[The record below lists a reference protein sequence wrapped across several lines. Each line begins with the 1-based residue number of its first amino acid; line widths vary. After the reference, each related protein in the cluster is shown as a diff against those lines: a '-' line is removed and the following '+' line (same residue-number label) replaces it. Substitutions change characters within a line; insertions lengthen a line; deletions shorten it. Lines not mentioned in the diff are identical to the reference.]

1 MKLLNKTTIV
11 SILILSNLTF
21 AYTQQKEIGV
31 KEYCS
36 QYVDSQ
42 KGSWGVGLSF
52 RNYRIVDELPTPAY
66 KVYFPVFSLRLYYN
80 ALKNTTLGLDYS
92 QQLLW
97 GSGIEGVKRLFY
109 TGPYIRYDFFKRRTT
124 FYGQLGYKIS
134 DAAWQDANVYK
145 IFPTHYSTFGLGLKA
160 KLYPNTYFNYS
171 QNLYVNLAH
180 PEKASRLIDKQV
192 GLEFY
197 FNRKQKDVPIYVP
210 DNKKDRSGKFVFG
223 ISAAFMPFD
232 TYDFEGGYNLTECT
246 QRLGFYQSNFMNF
259 GLFTGLAVGNSG
271 LPNTPAQNF
280 YYVGPYV
287 NFKLFA
293 LRKFN
298 YIMEFSYLSSNF
310 TSIDGLL
317 PIPPV
322 KGYSEYFVTSTGFAY
337 RINNNLSMELLV
349 NRGTCIRSPYDCKGG
364 GIGGYR
370 LGIERTF
377 ELKRKKTIRSNG

>member
-1 MKLLNKTTIV
+1 
-11 SILILSNLTF
+11 
-21 AYTQQKEIGV
+21 
-31 KEYCS
+31 
-36 QYVDSQ
+36 
-42 KGSWGVGLSF
+42 
-52 RNYRIVDELPTPAY
+52 
-66 KVYFPVFSLRLYYN
+66 
-80 ALKNTTLGLDYS
+80 
-92 QQLLW
+92 
-97 GSGIEGVKRLFY
+97 
-109 TGPYIRYDFFKRRTT
+109 
-124 FYGQLGYKIS
+124 
-134 DAAWQDANVYK
+134 
-145 IFPTHYSTFGLGLKA
+145 
-160 KLYPNTYFNYS
+160 
-171 QNLYVNLAH
+171 
-180 PEKASRLIDKQV
+180 
-192 GLEFY
+192 
-197 FNRKQKDVPIYVP
+197 
-210 DNKKDRSGKFVFG
+210 
-223 ISAAFMPFD
+223 MPFD